1 MQERTGRGDIGVL
14 EKKQTLREA
23 VLLAREAL
31 LDPAQG
37 PASCER
43 PPCPQ

>member
-1 MQERTGRGDIGVL
+1 MQEGTGRGDVGVL
-14 EKKQTLREA
+14 EKKRTLREA
-23 VLLAREAL
+23 VLLAREAP

-43 PPCPQ
+43 PPRPQ